1 MSDRIQLMMLIVQT
15 LGVIG
20 LAGTWAKC
28 EYQGGAKSIVK
39 RKMKGSGIRARTD
52 SMDFGTRTANER

>member
-1 MSDRIQLMMLIVQT
+1 MMLIVQT

-28 EYQGGAKSIVK
+28 EYQGGAKSVVK